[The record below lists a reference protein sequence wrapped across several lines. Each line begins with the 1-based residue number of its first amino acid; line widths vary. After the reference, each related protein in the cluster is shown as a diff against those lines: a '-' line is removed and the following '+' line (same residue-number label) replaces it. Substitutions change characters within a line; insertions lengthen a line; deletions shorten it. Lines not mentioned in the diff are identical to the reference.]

1 MLYLQRLVNKS
12 PRQQKYPTVSRKSM
26 KAFVKLI
33 FILLSIQNYC
43 QNTSTSY
50 CFESKE
56 NDGIR
61 TKLQIEV
68 FPNRNYI
75 WKSQNFSSPNYG
87 KIEKKENQESGVIIQ
102 RDGKLYLGKNDSEPN
117 SEFPIK
123 MTKTKLIILGL
134 KKVKKFLS
142 NKYEY
147 KLVNGIIF
155 RKNNCGNN

>member
-1 MLYLQRLVNKS
+1 MIPIHRISGVFVSRSDTYKR
-12 PRQQKYPTVSRKSM
+12 VSRKSM
-26 KAFVKLI
+26 KAVVKLI
-33 FILLSIQNYC
+33 FILLSIQNYS

-50 CFESKE
+50 CFESIE
-56 NDGIR
+56 NDGIK

-75 WKSQNFSSPNYG
+75 WKSQNLSSPNFG
-87 KIEKKENQESGVIIQ
+87 KIENQESGVIIE
-102 RDGKLYLGKNDSEPN
+102 RDGKLYLGKKDSEPN